1 MVVHSAAEHHNV
13 IQPRINA
20 DDAKAD
26 GYVLRTMI
34 AVGGNVPLHWL
45 AEAGEGN
52 SEATSANMN
61 EVSYRHYY
69 SRQQFVARRIE
80 HLCRYAHQRAAA
92 LGAAK
97 PLLDPEIRA
106 SASDISREDN
116 QKLAAAA
123 RDVGQ
128 RVRADDAARPGSR
141 PQHCAP
147 DLPLRR

>member
-1 MVVHSAAEHHNV
+1 MA
-13 IQPRINA
+13 
-20 DDAKAD
+20 
-26 GYVLRTMI
+26 VLRTMI

-106 SASDISREDN
+106 PRPATS
-116 QKLAAAA
+116 AA
-123 RDVGQ
+123 RTT
-128 RVRADDAARPGSR
+128 RSWLPPRAMWLARSR
-141 PQHCAP
+141 
-147 DLPLRR
+147 